1 LKNKPQSSDT
11 IIVMKVMP
19 LEYDTR
25 YHLGK
30 RTFIYT
36 FLHYGWWISGVGILL
51 TYLAWTMYFGGFRA
65 ATDLFLASHHDWYV
79 DTGMLSEWIF
89 LAAIG
94 FIFVGLLRGWVM
106 YRQHTFMVDKH
117 AFHLRRG
124 LFRTRETRIPYMQ
137 ISNIEIERPYHY
149 RIFGLA
155 QLDVTISSG
164 DRDTGRS
171 AESRAFLIPL
181 IDSKI
186 AHALSHHIIRHG
198 SNRIEAE
205 LDYKEDEEDEEF
217 ENEEPETKEVDDD
230 FTASERDESKKYIIY
245 PR

>member
-1 LKNKPQSSDT
+1 
-11 IIVMKVMP
+11 MKVMP
-19 LEYDTR
+19 LEYETR

-36 FLHYGWWISGVGILL
+36 FLRYGWWATAIGLGLM
-51 TYLAWTMYFGGFRA
+51 YLSWEMYFGALRSPL
-65 ATDLFLASHHDWYV
+65 DSFLTSHRDWYI
-79 DTGMLSEWIF
+79 DSGMLSEWTF
-89 LAAIG
+89 LASIS
-94 FIFVGLLRGWVM
+94 FIFIGLLRGWVM
-106 YRQHTFMVDKH
+106 YRQHTFMVDRH

-137 ISNIEIERPYHY
+137 ISNIEIERPYHF

-181 IDSKI
+181 IDAKL
-186 AHALSHHIIRHG
+186 AHSLSHHIIRHG

-205 LDYKEDEEDEEF
+205 LDYKEDDEDEEDGDIS
-217 ENEEPETKEVDDD
+217 EKEETDD
-230 FTASERDESKKYIIY
+230 FTMSERDESKKYIIY
-245 PR
+245 PNN